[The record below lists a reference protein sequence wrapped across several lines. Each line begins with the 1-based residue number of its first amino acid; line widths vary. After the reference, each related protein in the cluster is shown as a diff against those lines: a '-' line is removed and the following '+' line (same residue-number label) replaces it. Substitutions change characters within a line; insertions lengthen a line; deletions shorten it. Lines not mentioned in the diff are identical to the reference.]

1 MTAAVAAGNA
11 EQARA
16 WDGGEVE
23 LWAAHHQTFESTLA
37 RYHPGLIDA
46 ADVRVDHQVLDVG
59 CGTGGIARQV
69 ARLAAAGHVRGV
81 DLSRRM
87 LDVGRAL
94 AAAEGLRN
102 ITFEQADAQ
111 VHPFPRRFHD
121 RVLSCT
127 GAMFF
132 GDPGEAFANLR
143 GSLVEGGQLVMLTWQ
158 PAARQEW
165 FSAFTSA
172 LTGRNIDPGPDVPG
186 PFSLSEPD
194 RIQQVLRRA
203 GFTDVECTGVTE
215 STTYGRTADDAHTL
229 LLALMGWTLD
239 GFSARQRVGAEQK
252 LWDTLAS
259 HDAGDGIWY
268 DSAAWLVTARVGRSS
283 HPPRTEEG

>member
-1 MTAAVAAGNA
+1 ML
-11 EQARA
+11 
-16 WDGGEVE
+16 GGSPPDVRVDPR
-23 LWAAHHQTFESTLA
+23 LA
-37 RYHPGLIDA
+37 TTRRLFDA

-59 CGTGGIARQV
+59 CGTGGIARQA

-143 GSLVEGGQLVMLTWQ
+143 GSLVEGGRLVMLTWQ

-172 LTGRNIDPGPDVPG
+172 LTGRTIEPGPDVPG

-194 RIQQVLRRA
+194 RIQQVLHERVSL
-203 GFTDVECTGVTE
+203 T
-215 STTYGRTADDAHTL
+215 S
-229 LLALMGWTLD
+229 
-239 GFSARQRVGAEQK
+239 SARGSRSRPPTVRQR
-252 LWDTLAS
+252 
-259 HDAGDGIWY
+259 
-268 DSAAWLVTARVGRSS
+268 
-283 HPPRTEEG
+283 